1 MNYKSILVHIDNGQ
15 VCKQRIDVAVKF
27 AQKHEAHL
35 TALYWVPNPMTP
47 MALESGVTPEILQ
60 ALMEE
65 SEQLAAA
72 AEQLFTRAVKSA
84 DLQSEWRA
92 VDDPLPGQLALH
104 ARHADLVIAGQYDP
118 SDTKSTANAV
128 VVQMTLASGRPTL
141 MIPYIGTQAEE
152 IGERIMVAWNG
163 SREAVRAVHDA
174 LPLLTAAQNVEVIA
188 INPDSGQDE
197 IPCADI
203 CIHLARHGVHVN
215 AKESRT
221 KNIRVGDEI
230 LSRAADEAADLIV
243 MGAYGHSRMRELVFG
258 GATREVLEHM
268 TVPVFMSH

>member
-1 MNYKSILVHIDNGQ
+1 MTYKSVLVHIDNGR
-15 VCKQRIDVAVKF
+15 VCKQRIGVAIKF

-35 TALYWVPNPMTP
+35 TGLYWVPNAMTP
-47 MALESGVTPEILQ
+47 LALEAGVTTEILQ
-60 ALMEE
+60 VLMEE
-65 SEQLAAA
+65 SEQRLAT
-72 AEQLFTRAVKSA
+72 AEQLFTGAVKSA
-84 DLQSEWRA
+84 GIQSEWRV

-104 ARHADLVIAGQYDP
+104 ARHADLVIAGQHDP
-118 SDTKSTANAV
+118 SDAQSTANAV

-141 MIPYIGTQAEE
+141 MIPYIGTQEDE

-174 LPLLTAAQNVEVIA
+174 LPLLRAAQNVEVIA
-188 INPDSGQDE
+188 INPDSGRDE

-203 CIHLARHGVHVN
+203 CVHLARHGAHVE

-221 KNIRVGDEI
+221 KSIDVGEEI
-230 LSRAADEAADLIV
+230 LTRAADGAATLIV

-258 GATREVLEHM
+258 GATREILAHM
-268 TVPVFMSH
+268 TIPVFMSH